1 MAVQIQEEWDMVRS
15 IRRFS
20 CALAVVVLAG
30 CGGSEGTEPSTP
42 VVNLLTIS
50 PPSLTIVQG
59 DSARFT
65 TRGLDSP
72 SRPMGPTNI
81 TWRSS
86 NTSVA
91 TVDNSGMVRGIGAG
105 NATMTATASGLSV
118 SALVVV
124 TEPAGQKRVEEPA
137 SERDSTQAI
146 PVNEPGLYRK

>member
-20 CALAVVVLAG
+20 CALVVVVLAG
-30 CGGSEGTEPSTP
+30 CGRSEGTEPSPT
-42 VVNLLTIS
+42 VNLLTIS

-124 TEPAGQKRVEEPA
+124 TAPARQQRVEATA